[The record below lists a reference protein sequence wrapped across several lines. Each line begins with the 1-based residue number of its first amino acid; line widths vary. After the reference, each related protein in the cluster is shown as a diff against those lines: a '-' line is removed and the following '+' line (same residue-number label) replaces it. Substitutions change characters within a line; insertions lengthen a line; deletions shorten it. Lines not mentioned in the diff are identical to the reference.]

1 MKSKFLA
8 VVAST
13 LVVSLLGSLAAAQT
27 GVAANPVSAAVPPSK
42 PEAAKTDA
50 SKTDKGDPRATIVKK
65 IDGIKLEDVRMTPIT
80 GVYEIQ
86 HGSVLSYASA
96 DGKYVIFG
104 DMWDLDSD
112 SNVSESRRRAIRLRM
127 IESVPESEM
136 LIFSPKD
143 PKYTITVF
151 TDVDCGYCRRLH
163 SQMADYNRLGIRVRY
178 LFFPR
183 SGPDTESWH
192 KAEAVW
198 CSSNRNDALTR
209 AKSGEDIKAPKCPTD
224 VVARDYELGRKLQ
237 VEGTPAI
244 FLASGEMLPGYAPPS
259 ELAKYLKTGKM

>member
-8 VVAST
+8 VVTCS
-13 LVVSLLGSLAAAQT
+13 LVACLFGTVAAAQN
-27 GVAANPVSAAVPPSK
+27 GMAGNPVSNAAPN
-42 PEAAKTDA
+42 TDA
-50 SKTDKGDPRATIVKK
+50 SKVDKADPRAAIIKK
-65 IDGIKLEDVRMTPIT
+65 IEGLKLEDVRMTPIN
-80 GVYEIQ
+80 GVYEITK
-86 HGSVLSYASA
+86 GSELSYASS
-96 DGKYVIFG
+96 DGRYVIFG
-104 DMWDLDSD
+104 DLWDIESD
-112 SNVSESRRRAIRLRM
+112 SNVSESRRRSIRARL
-127 IESVPESEM
+127 IEGVPESEM
-136 LIFSPKD
+136 LVFGPKN

-163 SQMADYNRLGIRVRY
+163 SQIADYNRLGIRVRY

-183 SGPDTESWH
+183 SGPDTESWR

-244 FLASGEMLPGYAPPS
+244 ILASGEMLPGYAPPT

>member
-8 VVAST
+8 VLACSLVA
-13 LVVSLLGSLAAAQT
+13 SLLGTVAAAQT
-27 GVAANPVSAAVPPSK
+27 GVAANPVSAAAP
-42 PEAAKTDA
+42 AGKTDPA
-50 SKTDKGDPRATIVKK
+50 KTDKGDPRAAIVKK
-65 IDGIKLEDVRMTPIT
+65 IDGLKLEDVRMTPIN
-80 GVYEIQ
+80 GVYEITK
-86 HGSVLSYASA
+86 GSELSYASA
-96 DGKYVIFG
+96 DGRYVIFG
-104 DMWDLDSD
+104 DLWDIDSD
-112 SNVSESRRRAIRLRM
+112 SNVSESRRRALRVRM
-127 IESVPESEM
+127 IDSVPESEM

-163 SQMADYNRLGIRVRY
+163 SQIADYNRLGIRVRY
-178 LFFPR
+178 LFYPR
-183 SGPDTESWH
+183 SGPNTESWH

-209 AKSGEDIKAPKCPTD
+209 AKSGEDIKAPRCAGD

-244 FLASGEMLPGYAPPS
+244 FLASGEMLPGYAPPT